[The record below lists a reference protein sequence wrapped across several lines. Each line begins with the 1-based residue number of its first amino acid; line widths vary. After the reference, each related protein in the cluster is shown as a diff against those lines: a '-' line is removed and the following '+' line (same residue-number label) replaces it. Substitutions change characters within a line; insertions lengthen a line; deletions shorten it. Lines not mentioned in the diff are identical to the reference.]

1 MFIIVLYKCNIFF
14 SSFRNEA
21 LIELYNKNEEFI
33 IIIRI
38 QYCYQFFKFRQNKKD
53 SSKYYLKK

>member
-38 QYCYQFFKFRQNKKD
+38 QY
-53 SSKYYLKK
+53 